1 MSTLMSILRR
11 QNSEKAKD
19 EKSARTRRRMGP
31 QAFNSNALIMH
42 FERHHCWNPSIS
54 GASSGFPWRA
64 RRTDRLYVGGI
75 NQRARLGV
83 LKQLV
88 IAIRNADSRRLN
100 TTIYTHVP
108 LHDIDSIQRDERFIR
123 SSRIRQSRGGKLNER
138 GEIRYSNASSDDRG
152 AVRVSLANHELQSDE
167 RFS

>member
-1 MSTLMSILRR
+1 MSILRR
-11 QNSEKAKD
+11 RNSKKARERK
-19 EKSARTRRRMGP
+19 KHTHTHVHSP

-54 GASSGFPWRA
+54 GASSGFPRRA
-64 RRTDRLYVGGI
+64 RRTDRLCVGGI

-123 SSRIRQSRGGKLNER
+123 AR
-138 GEIRYSNASSDDRG
+138 AS
-152 AVRVSLANHELQSDE
+152 VSHAEEN
-167 RFS
+167 